1 MNTLLFSLALTAP
14 AHPPAVILPAP
25 LPPGVQRF
33 PQVTPVVPLPAHRP
47 PLVLIPPPPVIV
59 QRPPLV
65 IVPPQ
70 PVVPQALTLAEFS
83 RFFTPTPGKHEVW
96 IVHPVTQRPVL
107 VCFVLPGGKLR
118 DLEVDRR
125 CIHFDFGRDEVDID
139 FRNDGTVRVRYR
151 D

>member
-1 MNTLLFSLALTAP
+1 MNTLVLSLVLTAP
-14 AHPPAVILPAP
+14 AHPPAVVLPAP

-33 PQVTPVVPLPAHRP
+33 PQVTPVVPLPVQRP
-47 PLVLIPPPPVIV
+47 PVVLVPPPVIV
-59 QRPPLV
+59 QRQPV
-65 IVPPQ
+65 IVPQ
-70 PVVPQALTLAEFS
+70 PQAVTLAEFS

-96 IVHPVTQRPVL
+96 FVHPVTQRPVL

-118 DLEVDRR
+118 DFEVDRR

-139 FRNDGTVRVRYR
+139 FRTDGTVRVRYR

>member
-1 MNTLLFSLALTAP
+1 MNTLVLSLALTAP
-14 AHPPAVILPAP
+14 AHPPAVVLPAP

-33 PQVTPVVPLPAHRP
+33 PQVTPVVPLP
-47 PLVLIPPPPVIV
+47 V

-65 IVPPQ
+65 FVPPP
-70 PVVPQALTLAEFS
+70 PVVVLRPPAPYPPPRPVPQAITLAEFS
-83 RFFTPTPGKHEVW
+83 RFFTPAPGKHEVW

-107 VCFVLPGGKLR
+107 VCFVLPNGKLR
-118 DLEVDRR
+118 DFEVDRR
-125 CIHFDFGRDEVDID
+125 DIHFDFGRDEVDIE

>member
-1 MNTLLFSLALTAP
+1 MNTLVLSLALTAP
-14 AHPPAVILPAP
+14 AHPPAVVLPAP

-33 PQVTPVVPLPAHRP
+33 PQVTPVVPLPVYRP
-47 PLVLIPPPPVIV
+47 PVVLVPPPVIV
-59 QRPPLV
+59 QRPPV
-65 IVPPQ
+65 FVPPQ
-70 PVVPQALTLAEFS
+70 PQAITLAEFS

-96 IVHPVTQRPVL
+96 IVHPVTRQPVL

-139 FRNDGTVRVRYR
+139 FRTDGTVRVRYR

>member
-1 MNTLLFSLALTAP
+1 MNTLVLSLALTAP
-14 AHPPAVILPAP
+14 AHPPAVVLPAP

-33 PQVTPVVPLPAHRP
+33 PQVTPVVPLPVYRP
-47 PLVLIPPPPVIV
+47 PVVLVPPPVIV
-59 QRPPLV
+59 QRPPV
-65 IVPPQ
+65 FVPQPQ
-70 PVVPQALTLAEFS
+70 PVPQAITLAEFS
-83 RFFTPTPGKHEVW
+83 RFFAPTPGKHEVW

-118 DLEVDRR
+118 DFEVDRR

-139 FRNDGTVRVRYR
+139 FRTDGTVRVRYR

>member
-1 MNTLLFSLALTAP
+1 MNALVLSLALTAP

-33 PQVTPVVPLPAHRP
+33 PQVTPVVPLPLPAYRP
-47 PLVLIPPPPVIV
+47 PVILVPPPVIV
-59 QRPPLV
+59 QRPPV
-65 IVPPQ
+65 FVPQ
-70 PVVPQALTLAEFS
+70 PVPQALTLAEFS